1 MLLDS
6 IENKLR
12 TLFEGTLDRLLYPG
26 ISGTL
31 SSRLVLL
38 ISEKIASEPTDSR
51 RAPDL
56 IDILIS
62 PEKWDAWQS
71 ARTALDE
78 AAREL
83 ETYWIEQGYT
93 FAHAPSIKVLAD
105 PDLSAEAVEIR
116 IDYAKDENWLGKTA
130 RQTVPRQIAND
141 PIPAHAYLI
150 INGKEQAALEKS
162 VINIGRR
169 SSCDIVL
176 ADPLVSRDHVQLRA
190 EQGKFLI
197 FDLSSTGGTFVNNR
211 QVRSA
216 VLKPGD
222 VIRLGKTLLVY
233 NQEFPGSVETK
244 TTYLQSQP
252 KP

>member
-1 MLLDS
+1 MLLET

-12 TLFEGTLDRLLYPG
+12 ALFEGTLDRMLYPG
-26 ISGTL
+26 VSSSL
-31 SSRLVLL
+31 SSRLVTL
-38 ISEKIASEPTDSR
+38 ISEKIASQAPTTR

-56 IDILIS
+56 IDILIC
-62 PEKWDAWQS
+62 PDKWDAWQS
-71 ARTALDE
+71 ARPALDD

-83 ETYWIEQGYT
+83 QAYWTEQGYT
-93 FAHAPSIKVLAD
+93 FLFDPRIKVIAD
-105 PDLSAEAVEIR
+105 PELNAEAVDIH
-116 IDYAKDENWLGKTA
+116 IDYAQSDTLPGKTA
-130 RQTVPRQIAND
+130 LQIVPHQLAD
-141 PIPAHAYLI
+141 ELIPLNAYLI
-150 INGKEQAALEKS
+150 INGKEQAPLEKA

-169 SSCDIVL
+169 SSSDIIL
-176 ADPLVSRDHVQLRA
+176 TDPMISRDHIQLRA
-190 EQGKFLI
+190 EQGKYLI

-233 NQEFPGSVETK
+233 NQELPGASETK
-244 TTYLQSQP
+244 TTLLQPQT